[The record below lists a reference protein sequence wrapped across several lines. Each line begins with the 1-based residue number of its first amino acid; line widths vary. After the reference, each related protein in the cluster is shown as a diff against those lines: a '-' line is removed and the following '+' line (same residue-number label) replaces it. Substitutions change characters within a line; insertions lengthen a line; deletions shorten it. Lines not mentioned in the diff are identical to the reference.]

1 MAVTDRAVVR
11 PDSFGFVMMTPQ
23 LFINYKLKSVAH
35 LPWRAFMYKAFNTFI
50 DDAFAMVS
58 PALRFPEESRYHNRS
73 KKPSVGPQL
82 IAMPTKHR
90 VMTLRDDIV
99 FFIYLYQR
107 YLYPVDK
114 TRPNEFGRAYEEE
127 EEEEGSGA
135 AEKQANPAAA
145 SEQEEAST
153 ADAEGTGQESKVL
166 KSD

>member
-58 PALRFPEESRYHNRS
+58 QRSAWLR
-73 KKPSVGPQL
+73 KVVTATGKAKCWPQL

-127 EEEEGSGA
+127 QEEGEGSGA

-145 SEQEEAST
+145 AEQEEGST
-153 ADAEGTGQESKVL
+153 ADAEGTGQETKAL

>member
-1 MAVTDRAVVR
+1 
-11 PDSFGFVMMTPQ
+11 
-23 LFINYKLKSVAH
+23 
-35 LPWRAFMYKAFNTFI
+35 
-50 DDAFAMVS
+50 
-58 PALRFPEESRYHNRS
+58 
-73 KKPSVGPQL
+73 
-82 IAMPTKHR
+82 MPTKHR

-127 EEEEGSGA
+127 EEEGSGA

-145 SEQEEAST
+145 AEQEEAST
-153 ADAEGTGQESKVL
+153 ADAKGAPAGQDKGKAL

>member
-1 MAVTDRAVVR
+1 
-11 PDSFGFVMMTPQ
+11 
-23 LFINYKLKSVAH
+23 
-35 LPWRAFMYKAFNTFI
+35 
-50 DDAFAMVS
+50 
-58 PALRFPEESRYHNRS
+58 
-73 KKPSVGPQL
+73 
-82 IAMPTKHR
+82 MPTKHR

-127 EEEEGSGA
+127 EEEEESGA

-145 SEQEEAST
+145 AEQEEAST
-153 ADAEGTGQESKVL
+153 ADAEGAGQDTGKAL

>member
-1 MAVTDRAVVR
+1 MAVTDRAAVR

-58 PALRFPEESRYHNRS
+58 PALGLAEDNLYRNGR
-73 KKPSVGPQL
+73 KPSVGPQL

-145 SEQEEAST
+145 AEQEEAST
-153 ADAEGTGQESKVL
+153 ADAEGAGQDKGKAL

>member
-1 MAVTDRAVVR
+1 
-11 PDSFGFVMMTPQ
+11 
-23 LFINYKLKSVAH
+23 
-35 LPWRAFMYKAFNTFI
+35 
-50 DDAFAMVS
+50 
-58 PALRFPEESRYHNRS
+58 
-73 KKPSVGPQL
+73 
-82 IAMPTKHR
+82 MPTKHR

-127 EEEEGSGA
+127 EEEGSEA

-145 SEQEEAST
+145 AEQEEAST
-153 ADAEGTGQESKVL
+153 ADTKGAGQDKGKAL